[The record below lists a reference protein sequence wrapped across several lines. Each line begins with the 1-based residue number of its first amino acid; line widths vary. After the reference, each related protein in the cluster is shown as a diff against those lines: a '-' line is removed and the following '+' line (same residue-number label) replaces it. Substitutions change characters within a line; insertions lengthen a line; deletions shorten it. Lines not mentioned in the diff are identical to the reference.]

1 MREQAPLFGDLFRVT
16 APKAMPETAS
26 REARRSIGPA
36 HLNDM
41 HRAILA
47 ALEEHGPMT
56 DEQLQAELQMNP
68 STERPRRIELLDMA
82 RIRPAGEGRTL
93 SGRRATTWAVV
104 P

>member
-1 MREQAPLFGDLFRVT
+1 MSGDLFPDLYRVT

-56 DEQLQAELQMNP
+56 DEQLQAELGMPAN
-68 STERPRRIELLDMA
+68 TERPRRIELQQMA
-82 RIRPAGEGRTL
+82 KVRPAGEGRTL